1 MPSPCLPPSTPSSL
15 PTLPQHPSLNCP
27 EKSRKEI
34 EDYVDKNFKPK
45 IKSSQLYQNLL
56 KELETG
62 RGKEV
67 LDRIK
72 KDYNVKKDFIIGFNN
87 IVKKDGNFV
96 LENNKGE
103 VLKLKDNTSSVDRI
117 FLSEDEANQ
126 YLEANKYTLEEQQE
140 EAIVELMS
148 LMVADK
154 LNKITDKNLISLLK
168 QLLKQ
173 INDFIKSLL
182 NTKELNINDIEA
194 DNTKFLIENKLKE
207 LIKNG
212 IIKKEC

>member
-1 MPSPCLPPSTPSSL
+1 
-15 PTLPQHPSLNCP
+15 
-27 EKSRKEI
+27 
-34 EDYVDKNFKPK
+34 
-45 IKSSQLYQNLL
+45 
-56 KELETG
+56 
-62 RGKEV
+62 
-67 LDRIK
+67 
-72 KDYNVKKDFIIGFNN
+72 
-87 IVKKDGNFV
+87 
-96 LENNKGE
+96 
-103 VLKLKDNTSSVDRI
+103 
-117 FLSEDEANQ
+117 
-126 YLEANKYTLEEQQE
+126 
-140 EAIVELMS
+140 MS

-212 IIKKEC
+212 TIKKEC

>member
-1 MPSPCLPPSTPSSL
+1 MACKYQYNNQWYS
-15 PTLPQHPSLNCP
+15 
-27 EKSRKEI
+27 KE
-34 EDYVDKNFKPK
+34 ELVSKLAQENSNFKT
-45 IKSSQLYQNLL
+45 LYQNLVN
-56 KELETG
+56 EITNTETG
-62 RGKEV
+62 RKI

-72 KDYNVKKDFIIGFNN
+72 RDYKYKDAGYTQQEQEI
-87 IVKKDGNFV
+87 
-96 LENNKGE
+96 
-103 VLKLKDNTSSVDRI
+103 
-117 FLSEDEANQ
+117 
-126 YLEANKYTLEEQQE
+126 ANKVIETYKKLGKTPTEKELRISQNKRLEYTLEEQQE

-148 LMVADK
+148 LMAADK

-182 NTKELNINDIEA
+182 NTKELNINDIEV

>member
-1 MPSPCLPPSTPSSL
+1 M
-15 PTLPQHPSLNCP
+15 
-27 EKSRKEI
+27 
-34 EDYVDKNFKPK
+34 
-45 IKSSQLYQNLL
+45 
-56 KELETG
+56 
-62 RGKEV
+62 
-67 LDRIK
+67 DRIK
-72 KDYNVKKDFIIGFNN
+72 RDYKYKESLQDEKQLDHLWEENGKYYFFDEFAGLSGEDGKIEITKEKYNELTKKR
-87 IVKKDGNFV
+87 
-96 LENNKGE
+96 E
-103 VLKLKDNTSSVDRI
+103 
-117 FLSEDEANQ
+117 
-126 YLEANKYTLEEQQE
+126 YTLEEQQE

-194 DNTKFLIENKLKE
+194 DNIKFLIENKLKE

-212 IIKKEC
+212 TIKKEC